1 MATNGRRL
9 SGACLVVLSLSSM
22 ATAQDA
28 GGAFP
33 VAINTEQN
41 PSRNLSGA
49 ALAARSPGK
58 LVTAGL
64 VRTQTAMS
72 LARGIIEITEPLA
85 GADPKATFLSKAIEI
100 LFEQLNNTLLV
111 IGNALL
117 ERAGLPPLAPSDVS
131 PPSTDTTDGS
141 GANPAGGGDVVRN
154 PK

>member
-1 MATNGRRL
+1 M
-9 SGACLVVLSLSSM
+9 VLALSSM
-22 ATAQDA
+22 AVAQDA
-28 GGAFP
+28 GNAFP

-41 PSRNLSGA
+41 PFRNLSGV

-58 LVTAGL
+58 MVTSGL

-85 GADPKATFLSKAIEI
+85 GPDPKATFLSKAIEI

-131 PPSTDTTDGS
+131 IPSTDTNNESNT
-141 GANPAGGGDVVRN
+141 NPAGGEDLGRT